1 MSSVGYIEDA
11 ERNVVGFGGDDFS
24 VRVIDRDTANATIRA
39 NHYSKKVYN
48 ASYIHLGVFASG
60 EMLGVLQFGYAM
72 NPASMASVVAD
83 TAKDEYLELNR
94 MWLSD
99 SLPRNSESRAISF
112 ALKFIKRRYPRIAW
126 IQSFADERCQ
136 RFGVVYQ
143 AANFLYCG
151 EHTATFWLLDGV
163 WYHNIIATC
172 KPGTKRGDGPVC
184 VWFRENKHRA
194 TKHRLRQFRY
204 IYFLKPAFR
213 QRLRKPVRPYPK
225 PNASEVSTETRRETI
240 AEGLGRFQH
249 DALFHAAIK
258 GNYRFQRV

>member
-1 MSSVGYIEDA
+1 MSNVGYIEDA
-11 ERNVVGFGGDDFS
+11 ERNVVGFGGDDFA
-24 VRVIDRDTANATIRA
+24 VRVIDRKLACDMIRA
-39 NHYSKKVYN
+39 NHYSGTIYN
-48 ASYIHLGVFASG
+48 GSYIHLGVFASG

-94 MWLSD
+94 MWLAD
-99 SLPRNSESRAISF
+99 ALPRNSESRAISF

-151 EHTATFWLLDGV
+151 EHTATFWQLDGV
-163 WYHNIIATC
+163 WYHNSLMTRNPNLTPKAARVQA
-172 KPGTKRGDGPVC
+172 GRD
-184 VWFRENKHRA
+184 RA

-225 PNASEVSTETRRETI
+225 PNASEVSTETRRESI

-249 DALFHAAIK
+249 DALPEAEK
-258 GNYRFQRV
+258 